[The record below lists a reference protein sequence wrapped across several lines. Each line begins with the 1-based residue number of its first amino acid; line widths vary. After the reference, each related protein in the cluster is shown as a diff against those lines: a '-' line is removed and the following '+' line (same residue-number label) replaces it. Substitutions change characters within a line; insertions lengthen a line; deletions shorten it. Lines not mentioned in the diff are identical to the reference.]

1 MVLHGVTSYSMP
13 ANNQYA
19 DFRRSVLTAL
29 KPAAVCSLSGS
40 RGMPSIWMARSLTFC
55 SVRNTATGLTD
66 AAQAYEEIAPFM
78 RAVSGRTISGHE
90 ILQDNV
96 RRTTYDNGA
105 AVTVNYNDYDVVV
118 DGETIAAKGYK
129 IAGA

>member
-1 MVLHGVTSYSMP
+1 MP

-29 KPAAVCSLSGS
+29 ETGSSLQFVW
-40 RGMPSIWMARSLTFC
+40 IARNAQHLDGTQFDILFS
-55 SVRNTATGLTD
+55 AEYGDWIDD